1 MKLTFG
7 ERMRIARENANLKQ
21 VDVRDKTNI
30 NNQNLSNW
38 ERGNSEPCIADAIT
52 LADLYGI
59 TLDELFGHKLNNVHE
74 MSVAQL
80 TNFEKRLILK
90 VRILNNEGQLK
101 ALDYIDDLVGNPKY
115 TEKENIIS
123 A

>member
-1 MKLTFG
+1 MMTFG

-21 VDVRDKTNI
+21 VDVKERANI

-38 ERGNSEPCIADAIT
+38 ERGNSEPCIADSII

-59 TLDELFGHKLNNVHE
+59 TLDELFGHKPIGKYGIP
-74 MSVAQL
+74 AGQL
-80 TNFEKRLILK
+80 STVETRVILK
-90 VRILNNEGQLK
+90 LRALNNEGQLK
-101 ALDYIDDLVGNPKY
+101 ALEYIDDLQGNGKY
-115 TEKENIIS
+115 KEKEKIIS